1 MAPVAPPGGPAP
13 VVVIGGG
20 ITGLAAA
27 HRLIERGGRDGMPPS
42 VVILEADDRA
52 GGQIR
57 TERHEDFLFEGGPD
71 ALVAQK
77 PAGVA
82 LCERIG
88 LGPEL
93 RDLRGRHGGTQV
105 FHRGRL
111 HRVPDGFLMMAPTRL
126 GPVLRSSLFSFRGK
140 LRMACEPFIAR
151 RPATCDDESL
161 ASFVSRRFGR
171 EVLERVAEP
180 VMAGLFTADADRL
193 SLRMTMPRFLDLEAA
208 DGSVTRGLRRAARAH
223 ASPRPF
229 GHGTGRGGFVA
240 VEGGLSR
247 IVEALLARLP
257 QGCVRTG
264 ARVAGAEALP
274 ATGDWAVRLA
284 SGETLRAG
292 AVLFACPAEEA
303 ARALRVQDGQ
313 LADELTRLRYAS
325 CATVNIAYRRVDV
338 RARLLG
344 FGFFVPRTED
354 LPILACSY
362 VSEKFAR
369 RAPAGTAVFRAFL
382 GGSTRP
388 LALDVDDAGLIRQ
401 THETLRRILSIH
413 GEPMLAKVY
422 RSPRAMP
429 QFDVGARTS
438 IETIQARAG
447 AHPGLF
453 LAGSVAGAFGLPDC
467 IRSGEETADRAV
479 AFLAGGQRAP
489 EIATVVP
496 GSSGWVAYQANQNA
510 KKPATGVVP
519 DGPTTSKRLSSF
531 CTVSGVTVHAPG
543 APVTKTRVFLP
554 SGPWGG
560 SGSTGKRRSSELK

>member
-1 MAPVAPPGGPAP
+1 VASVRPPDGTGP

-27 HRLIERGGRDGMPPS
+27 HRLVEHGAPDGSPAS
-42 VVILEADDRA
+42 VVVLEADDRA

-57 TERHEDFLFEGGPD
+57 TERHGDFLFEGGPD

-93 RDLRGRHGGTQV
+93 CNLGGGHAGTQV

-126 GPVLRSSLFSFRGK
+126 GPVLRSTLFSWRGK
-140 LRMACEPFIAR
+140 LRMACEPFVAR
-151 RPATCDDESL
+151 RPATCDDETL
-161 ASFVSRRFGR
+161 ASFVGRRFGR

-193 SLRMTMPRFLDLEAA
+193 SLRLTMPRFLDLEAV
-208 DGSVTRGLRRAARAH
+208 DGSVTRGLRRAARAR
-223 ASPRPF
+223 APLRPF

-240 VEGGLSR
+240 VTGGLSR
-247 IVEALLARLP
+247 IVEALVARLP
-257 QGCVRTG
+257 RGCVRTG
-264 ARVAGAEALP
+264 ARVSGVDASSVAG
-274 ATGDWAVRLA
+274 GWSVRLA

-292 AVLFACPAEEA
+292 AVLFACPAGEA
-303 ARALRVQDGQ
+303 ALALRAQDER
-313 LADELTRLRYAS
+313 LANELLRLRYAS
-325 CATVNIAYRRVDV
+325 CATVNIVYRRGDV
-338 RARLLG
+338 GARLEG

-362 VSEKFAR
+362 VSEKFEG
-369 RAPAGTAVFRAFL
+369 RAPAGSAVFRAFL
-382 GGSTRP
+382 GGATRP
-388 LALDVDDAGLIRQ
+388 LALDADDKGLIRQ
-401 THETLRRILSIH
+401 THDTLRRILAIG
-413 GEPMLAKVY
+413 GEPVFAKVY

-429 QFDVGARTS
+429 QFEIGARAA
-438 IETIQARAG
+438 IETIQDRAG

-467 IRSGEETADRAV
+467 IRSGEAAADRVA
-479 AFLAGGQRAP
+479 AFLAMGQRAA
-489 EIATVVP
+489 ELSVVP
-496 GSSGWVAYQANQNA
+496 GSSAWVAYQANQNA
-510 KKPATGVVP
+510 
-519 DGPTTSKRLSSF
+519 
-531 CTVSGVTVHAPG
+531 
-543 APVTKTRVFLP
+543 
-554 SGPWGG
+554 
-560 SGSTGKRRSSELK
+560 